1 MPLYKTLTPN
11 SQTTVKIWKITES
24 YTDLLEPITLK
35 PENMKRVLGMKSE
48 LHQRGFLSV
57 RHLLLEFGYTDDD
70 LFYDDNG
77 KPHLKDGRHI
87 SITHSFTFSGVV
99 VSDDIVGID
108 IEKQRDKIGVI
119 AHKFM
124 DYEYQYLNQLDDTYI
139 NKLTVIWCIKES
151 LYKLF
156 ATPGLSFLQNTL
168 VIPFTFEEASTIA
181 WIDYQDKKYRFDT
194 TFFEFEGFTCA
205 YALPSS

>member
-11 SQTTVKIWKITES
+11 TQTTVKIWKITES
-24 YTDLLEPITLK
+24 YDELIEPITLK
-35 PENMKRVLGMKSE
+35 PQNKQRVLGMKSE

-57 RHLLLEFGYTDDD
+57 RHLLAEFGYTDND

-77 KPHLKDGRHI
+77 KPHLKDGKHI
-87 SITHSFTFSGVV
+87 SITHSFNFSGVV
-99 VSDDIVGID
+99 VSDHVVGID
-108 IEKQRDKIGVI
+108 IEKQREKIGVI

-124 DYEYQYLNQLDDTYI
+124 AYEFEYLDKSDTKYI

-156 ATPGLSFLQNTL
+156 ATPGLSFLQHTL
-168 VIPFTFEEASTIA
+168 VIPFTLEEASTIS
-181 WIDYQDKKYRFDT
+181 WIDYEEKKHRYQANFL
-194 TFFEFEGFTCA
+194 EFEGFTCA
-205 YALPSS
+205 YVTP

>member
-24 YTDLLEPITLK
+24 YDELLEPLTLN
-35 PENMKRVLGMKSE
+35 PNNMDRVLGMKSE
-48 LHQRGFLSV
+48 LHRRGFLSV
-57 RHLLLEFGYTDDD
+57 RHLLAEFGYTDAD
-70 LFYDDNG
+70 LFYDNYG
-77 KPHLKDGRHI
+77 KPHLKDGKHI

-99 VSDDIVGID
+99 VSNHVIGID
-108 IEKQRDKIGVI
+108 IEKQRPKIGVI

-124 DYEYQYLNQLDDTYI
+124 EYEFNYLDKKGQDYI
-139 NKLTVIWCIKES
+139 NRLTVIWCIKES

-168 VIPFTFEEASTIA
+168 VIPFTIDEGSTVA
-181 WIDYQDKKYRFDT
+181 WIDYEDKKYRYNT
-194 TFFEFEGFTCA
+194 EFFEFEGFTCA
-205 YALPSS
+205 YAFPS

>member
-11 SQTTVKIWKITES
+11 SQTTVKIWKIDES
-24 YTDLLEPITLK
+24 FDDLLKPIFLK
-35 PENMKRVLGMKSE
+35 PESLNRVLGMKSE

-57 RHLLLEFGYTDDD
+57 RHLLAEFGYTDSD

-77 KPHLKDGRHI
+77 KPHLKDGKHI

-99 VSDDIVGID
+99 VSENVVGID
-108 IEKQRDKIGVI
+108 IEKQRDKIGII

-124 DYEYQYLNQLDDTYI
+124 DYENQYLNRDADDYI
-139 NKLTVIWCIKES
+139 RKLTVVWCIKES

-168 VIPFTFEEASTIA
+168 VIPFELVDTETRA
-181 WIDYQDKKYRFDT
+181 WIDYDNKKHGYDT
-194 TFFEFEGFTCA
+194 TFLEFEGFTCA
-205 YALPSS
+205 FALPIS

>member
-24 YTDLLEPITLK
+24 YTDLLEAITLK
-35 PENMKRVLGMKSE
+35 PENMQRVLVMKSE

-57 RHLLLEFGYTDDD
+57 RHLLALFGYTDED
-70 LFYDDNG
+70 LIYDQNG
-77 KPHLKDGRHI
+77 KPHLKDGKHI

-99 VSDDIVGID
+99 VSDTVVGID
-108 IEKQRDKIGVI
+108 IEKQRPKIGVI

-124 DYEYQYLNQLDDTYI
+124 DYEFQYLDAEDKEYI
-139 NKLTVIWCIKES
+139 NKLTIVWCIKES

-156 ATPGLSFLQNTL
+156 ATPGLSFLQHTL
-168 VIPFTFEEASTIA
+168 VVPFTLEEASTVA
-181 WIDYQDKKYRFDT
+181 WIDYEDKKYRYDT
-194 TFFEFEGFTCA
+194 TFLEFEGFTCA
-205 YALPSS
+205 YALPS